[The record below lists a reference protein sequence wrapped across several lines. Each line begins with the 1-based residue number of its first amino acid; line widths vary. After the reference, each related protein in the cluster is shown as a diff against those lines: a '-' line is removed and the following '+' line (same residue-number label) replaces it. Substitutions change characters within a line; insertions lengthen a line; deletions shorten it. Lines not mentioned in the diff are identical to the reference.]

1 MAKLDY
7 FAPTPCFPV
16 ALIHKNSSRLDET
29 VPQLVRLH
37 QLYLSRSPVVQA
49 LDAPSLGGRM
59 DTDKKRA
66 IQEGTLCFGCL
77 SRAHRTKGFQP
88 DVNYGHGQIIP
99 GLLGKSLRAES

>member
-7 FAPTPCFPV
+7 FASTPCSPV
-16 ALIHKNSSRLDET
+16 ALIHKNASRLDET

-66 IQEGTLCFGCL
+66 IQEGTLGFGGL
-77 SRAHRTKGFQP
+77 SSAQCTKGLQP
-88 DVNYGHGQIIP
+88 NVNYGHGQIIP